1 MVQTEYN
8 EQYMCEHE
16 YKEAIG
22 SNDPLISLIESET
35 EKLVLEVVNSLPE
48 EYRIVVLMYYGADM
62 STKEIASELNMSKG
76 TVTSK
81 LMRARKKIKKG
92 LEANG
97 YER

>member
-1 MVQTEYN
+1 M
-8 EQYMCEHE
+8 
-16 YKEAIG
+16 
-22 SNDPLISLIESET
+22 IESET
-35 EKLVLEVVNSLPE
+35 DKLVLEVVNSLPE